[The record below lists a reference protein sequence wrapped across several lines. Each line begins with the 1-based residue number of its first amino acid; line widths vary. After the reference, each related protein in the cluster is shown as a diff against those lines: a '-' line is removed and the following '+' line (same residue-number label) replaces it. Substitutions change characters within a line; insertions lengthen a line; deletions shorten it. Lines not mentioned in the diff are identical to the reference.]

1 VEIVLFILIKK
12 LLPFFFCQAIRESII
27 HHSFEVAM
35 KIFYVYAIW
44 VVAHVPGA
52 WYTISSHPLVPSDSL
67 SYHSFC
73 QLIIGHMAGHMADI
87 LRTTV
92 LLL

>member
-1 VEIVLFILIKK
+1 MQLHRVYY
-12 LLPFFFCQAIRESII
+12 IRGQSI
-27 HHSFEVAM
+27 
-35 KIFYVYAIW
+35 YVYAIW

-67 SYHSFC
+67 SYHGFC
-73 QLIIGHMAGHMADI
+73 QLISGHMAGHMAGI